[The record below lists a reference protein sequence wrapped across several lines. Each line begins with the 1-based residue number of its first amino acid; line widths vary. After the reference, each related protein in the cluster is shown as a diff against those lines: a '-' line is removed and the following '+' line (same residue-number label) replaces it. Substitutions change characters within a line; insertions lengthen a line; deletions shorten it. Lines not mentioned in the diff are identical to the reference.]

1 MDIKGCVALVTGG
14 NRGIG
19 EAFVRVLLGSDARK
33 VYAGSRDPGAAA
45 HLAEAYPGRCIALEL
60 DVTDATEV
68 EAAARS
74 CGDVNLV
81 VNNAGLFANQTLLG
95 ASDMSLARAEMEVNY
110 FGTLA
115 MCRAFGPVLG
125 RNGGGAI
132 VNVLSAA
139 ALTPIPNMGGYGPS
153 KAATRSLTGA
163 VRAELA
169 GQGTQVIALI
179 VGSVDT
185 RMAAHVEGGK
195 EKPEDIARAGL
206 RAITRNIDEM
216 DTDRMAV
223 EVRAALQLDPKGLE
237 KRMARMLNASVI
249 RTGR

>member
-1 MDIKGCVALVTGG
+1 M
-14 NRGIG
+14 
-19 EAFVRVLLGSDARK
+19 
-33 VYAGSRDPGAAA
+33 
-45 HLAEAYPGRCIALEL
+45 
-60 DVTDATEV
+60 
-68 EAAARS
+68 
-74 CGDVNLV
+74 
-81 VNNAGLFANQTLLG
+81 
-95 ASDMSLARAEMEVNY
+95 
-110 FGTLA
+110 
-115 MCRAFGPVLG
+115 
-125 RNGGGAI
+125 
-132 VNVLSAA
+132 NVLSAA

-195 EKPEDIARAGL
+195 EKPEDIARAGM

-237 KRMARMLNASVI
+237 KRMARMLNATVSARVVDGEGRMPGDIITLALICAGTIFGFWITLWLISLAMRDSSIGDPLYPVGMAITAVVFYFVCDGNPARQTLVLVLTLVWAARLAWHIGSRNWGRRI
-249 RTGR
+249 RVMHGCARTPNRWARTTPCTA